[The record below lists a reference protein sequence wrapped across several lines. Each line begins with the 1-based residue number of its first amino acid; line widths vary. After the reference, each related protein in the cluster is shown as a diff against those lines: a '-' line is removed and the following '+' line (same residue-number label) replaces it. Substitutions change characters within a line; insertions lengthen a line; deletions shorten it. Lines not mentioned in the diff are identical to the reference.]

1 METILPAEFKRQMIV
16 MVEGAPHVIEEM
28 HTSGTA
34 QTRHRLHTRL
44 RHLLT
49 GRLVDRV
56 FAENE
61 RVPVA
66 PLETRRVTYSYARA
80 DARVF
85 IDIQTFDEL
94 EFSNA
99 QLGERRWFLKE
110 NEEYKALRLD
120 GRLLDL
126 VLPPQI
132 PLKVVETA
140 PAARGG
146 LSASW
151 KEAKLE
157 TGLQIMVPLFIVNG
171 DIIRIDT
178 AEKKYLG
185 KETSEG

>member
-1 METILPAEFKRQMIV
+1 
-16 MVEGAPHVIEEM
+16 MVLLLDGAPHVIEDL

-49 GRLVDRV
+49 GRLIDRV

-61 RVPVA
+61 RVTVA
-66 PLETRRVTYSYARA
+66 PLETRRVTYSYAQA
-80 DARVF
+80 DRQIF
-85 IDIQTFDEL
+85 IDAETFEEF
-94 EFSNA
+94 EFSNE
-99 QLGERRWFLKE
+99 QLGDRRGFLKE

-120 GRLLDL
+120 GRVLDI
-126 VLPPQI
+126 VLPAQI
-132 PLKVVETA
+132 PLKVVDTA
-140 PAARGG
+140 PPSRGG

-157 TGLQIMVPLFIVNG
+157 TGLQILVPLFITNG
-171 DIIRIDT
+171 EIIHVDT

-185 KETSEG
+185 RETSA